1 MQVFQI
7 AESGRGPF
15 WVLLPVLLVLL
26 AVGGLVAVTVQGARG
41 ARFEL
46 SPAGL
51 ALRGDLYGRFIP
63 RDQLLPE
70 RARLLK
76 ADDEALRPSVRTLGT
91 GLPGYKAGWFRLGN
105 GEKALVYLT
114 DVKRAVSLPTR
125 AGYSLLLSPA
135 DPEAFLNALAA
146 L

>member
-114 DVKRAVSLPTR
+114 DVERAVYLPTR